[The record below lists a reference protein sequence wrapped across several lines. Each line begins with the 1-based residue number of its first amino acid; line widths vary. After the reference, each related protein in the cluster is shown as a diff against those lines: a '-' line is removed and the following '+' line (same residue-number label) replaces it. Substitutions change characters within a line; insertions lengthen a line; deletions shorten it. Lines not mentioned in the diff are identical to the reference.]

1 VEELAARPANEQY
14 ETAYARV
21 QVATSRS
28 GLTLALVS
36 GALQAATPGVALAE
50 PVVVRAVDVNRL
62 PYPGVQVRASVTGGG
77 SVTPAVATTD
87 ESGMAQFTWTPGA
100 GPAYELTAVLDGVP
114 GSAVRAAAAPA
125 PVFPAAG
132 VVNAASFT
140 TGLSP
145 GGFASIFGV
154 GLAAGER
161 DTATPPYPTRLG
173 EVQVLV
179 NGRPAALHYVSDGQV
194 NFVVPADTVTGM
206 AQIVVANAIGAS
218 AAIEVPVLA
227 ASPGVFFDAT
237 SGYGAVLISNTAVT
251 TNQRPAKKGE
261 YIEIYCT
268 GLGATQEHPTIPGVQ
283 ETVLPVTVFLGNLPL
298 PAVFSGLSPGFPAL
312 YQVNVQI
319 PEGAGTGDV
328 KLAIEVN
335 GVRSNEVKIR
345 VE

>member
-1 VEELAARPANEQY
+1 MIHGVRGGVEELAARPANEQY

-36 GALQAATPGVALAE
+36 GALQAATPGIALAE

-154 GLAAGER
+154 GSRWRATRRRRLIRRVWGGAG
-161 DTATPPYPTRLG
+161 T
-173 EVQVLV
+173 V
-179 NGRPAALHYVSDGQV
+179 NGRPRALR
-194 NFVVPADTVTGM
+194 
-206 AQIVVANAIGAS
+206 
-218 AAIEVPVLA
+218 E
-227 ASPGVFFDAT
+227 
-237 SGYGAVLISNTAVT
+237 
-251 TNQRPAKKGE
+251 
-261 YIEIYCT
+261 
-268 GLGATQEHPTIPGVQ
+268 
-283 ETVLPVTVFLGNLPL
+283 
-298 PAVFSGLSPGFPAL
+298 
-312 YQVNVQI
+312 
-319 PEGAGTGDV
+319 
-328 KLAIEVN
+328 
-335 GVRSNEVKIR
+335 
-345 VE
+345 